1 MPTRTPHTGV
11 AGEVLTAANLAK
23 YPKGWLGYA
32 SVTSNQSGIG
42 STPTDLT
49 GLTVTVTVPANRLV
63 RVSGYAQV
71 FTASGVYAA
80 VTMLEDGS
88 QVGRVGRTL
97 PGVGESTTVSAF
109 TLVLPTAG
117 SHTYK
122 LQGESSSSTFTLEA
136 SSSLPAWILVE
147 DIGPSS

>member
-23 YPKGWLGYA
+23 YPKGRLGYA
-32 SVTSNQSGIG
+32 EVTSNQSGIG
-42 STPTDLT
+42 ATPTDLT
-49 GLTVTVTVPANRLV
+49 GLTLTVTVPADRLV
-63 RVSGYAQV
+63 RVSGYTQV
-71 FTASGVYAA
+71 FTAGAVYAA
-80 VTMLEDGS
+80 VTMLEDG
-88 QVGRVGRTL
+88 VDIGRVGRTA
-97 PGVGESTTVSAF
+97 PGTGESTTVSAF
-109 TLVLPTAG
+109 TLVTPSAG

-136 SSSLPAWILVE
+136 SASLPAWILVE